1 MALRN
6 NMLSSDRTLKLER
19 IDPKKDVG
27 LFDPEVFKGK
37 NNLHVVMDPST
48 CLWSFKYER
57 GLVPPA
63 LKDRFTSFNVAKQQ
77 AELYFATK
85 NIRIV
90 EVLDGT
96 KPAT

>member
-1 MALRN
+1 MAL
-6 NMLSSDRTLKLER
+6 NMQPTDNILVLEK
-19 IDPKKDVG
+19 IDPKGDTG

-63 LKDRFTSFNVAKQQ
+63 LKDRFTSLNFAKQH
-77 AELYFATK
+77 AEIYFATK
-85 NIRIV
+85 NIKIV
-90 EVLDGT
+90 EVINGA
-96 KPAT
+96 KPTA